1 MTDRNWPPTGPHLP
15 GGPRRPGGPP
25 KEPGE
30 TAEHHRPPRSGGA
43 APWDRLPK
51 ARHHRRP
58 QPIAVTPAV
67 EALLRRTRLVSAGVA
82 AGPPREQFRV
92 AGVPILIAAVV
103 AGGPGWTTYL
113 VRDGDSLS
121 TIARRHGTDAHA
133 LARVNGMSDADRLQA
148 GRRLSVPVPPTN
160 SSQARRRAA
169 ASGLHPV
176 DTSGAPAL
184 SYRVRD
190 GDTVSSIAARSG
202 SSVRAVLAANNLR
215 PTGIVRPGQL
225 LVLPS
230 LSPAPQPRTTRT
242 PRPAAR
248 PVVHV
253 VRPGDTVLAIAL
265 RYRIPQSAMLRANR
279 LPDADLIRPGQ
290 KLVLPGAQ
298 PRPARP
304 VGTTSAHVVRRGET
318 VTAIARRYGVSVNA
332 VLAVNHLQSRTVI
345 HPGRRLLVPV
355 PASGSVVQRNR
366 RARADPPSTFLGRTY
381 PDAVVRAAA
390 ANRAALAR
398 GPASDRAQVRDLIRR
413 TAHRYRVDPA
423 LALAVASM
431 ESGFDQRQVS
441 PANAI
446 GVMQVL
452 PSSGVWAGDVIDR
465 RLDLLVTE
473 DNITAGVVLLSILT
487 RQTDEQTAL
496 AGYYQGL
503 SSVHRHGMFADTRR
517 YVATVRTLK
526 LRFR

>member
-1 MTDRNWPPTGPHLP
+1 
-15 GGPRRPGGPP
+15 
-25 KEPGE
+25 
-30 TAEHHRPPRSGGA
+30 
-43 APWDRLPK
+43 
-51 ARHHRRP
+51 
-58 QPIAVTPAV
+58 
-67 EALLRRTRLVSAGVA
+67 
-82 AGPPREQFRV
+82 
-92 AGVPILIAAVV
+92 
-103 AGGPGWTTYL
+103 
-113 VRDGDSLS
+113 
-121 TIARRHGTDAHA
+121 
-133 LARVNGMSDADRLQA
+133 MSDADRLRA
-148 GRRLSVPVPPTN
+148 GRQLSVPVPPATD
-160 SSQARRRAA
+160 SSLARRRAA

-184 SYRVRD
+184 SYRVRE
-190 GDTVSSIAARSG
+190 GDTVSEIAARSG

-230 LSPAPQPRTTRT
+230 LNPVVTGPAPK
-242 PRPAAR
+242 PRPVAR

-253 VRPGDTVLAIAL
+253 VRPGDTVSAVAA
-265 RYRIPQSAMLRANR
+265 RYRLDTATVLRVNR
-279 LPDADLIRPGQ
+279 LREDELIRPGR
-290 KLVLPGAQ
+290 KLVLPGAR

-332 VLAVNHLQSRTVI
+332 VLTVNHLQSRTAI

-355 PASGSVVQRNR
+355 PATGSTTYQGGRIR
-366 RARADPPSTFLGRTY
+366 PGADAPSTFLGRTY

-390 ANRAALAR
+390 ANRAVLGR
-398 GPASDRAQVRDLIRR
+398 GPAPDRAAVRDLIRR
-413 TAHRYRVDPA
+413 IAHTYGVDPT

-452 PSSGVWAGDVIDR
+452 PSSGAWAGELIDR

-473 DNITAGVVLLSILT
+473 DNITAGVVLLAVLS
-487 RQTDEQTAL
+487 RRHDEQTAL

-503 SSVHRHGMFADTRR
+503 SSVQRHGMFADTRR

>member
-1 MTDRNWPPTGPHLP
+1 MTDRHQPPSGPL
-15 GGPRRPGGPP
+15 
-25 KEPGE
+25 
-30 TAEHHRPPRSGGA
+30 RPP
-43 APWDRLPK
+43 APW
-51 ARHHRRP
+51 ARVPRARHRRP
-58 QPIAVTPAV
+58 MSPLSPSPAI
-67 EALLRRTRLVSAGVA
+67 EALLRRTRLAGI
-82 AGPPREQFRV
+82 GSGRDSFRV
-92 AGVPILIAAVV
+92 AGVPVLIAAVV

-121 TIARRHGTDAHA
+121 TIARRHGTDVRA
-133 LARVNGMSDADRLQA
+133 LARVNGLSDEDRIEA
-148 GRRLSVPVPPTN
+148 GRQLSVPVPPATD
-160 SSQARRRAA
+160 SSVARRRAA

-184 SYRVRD
+184 SYRVRE
-190 GDTVSSIAARSG
+190 GDTVSEIAARSG
-202 SSVRAVLAANNLR
+202 ASVRAVLAANNLR
-215 PTGIVRPGQL
+215 PTGIVKPGQL

-230 LSPAPQPRTTRT
+230 LSPVVPDPARA
-242 PRPAAR
+242 PRPTTR

-253 VRPGDTVLAIAL
+253 VRAGDTVWAVAGRYHLATAAVL
-265 RYRIPQSAMLRANR
+265 AANR
-279 LPDADLIRPGQ
+279 LQATDLIRPGQ
-290 KLVLPGAQ
+290 KLVLPGAR

-332 VLAVNHLQSRTVI
+332 VLTVNHLASRTAI

-355 PASGSVVQRNR
+355 AGLNR
-366 RARADPPSTFLGRTY
+366 GPGRHKADSPSTFLGRTY

-390 ANRAALAR
+390 ANRAELAR
-398 GPASDRAQVRDLIRR
+398 LGPPDRAQIRDLIRL
-413 TAHRYRVDPA
+413 TAHHYRVDPT

-452 PSSGVWAGDVIDR
+452 PSSGAWAGELIDR
-465 RLDLLVTE
+465 RLDLLVAE
-473 DNITAGVVLLSILT
+473 DNVTAGVVLLAVLT
-487 RQTDEQTAL
+487 GRADEQTAL

-503 SSVHRHGMFADTRR
+503 SSVRRHGMFADTRR

>member
-1 MTDRNWPPTGPHLP
+1 MTDRSWPPGGPHLP
-15 GGPRRPGGPP
+15 SGP
-25 KEPGE
+25 
-30 TAEHHRPPRSGGA
+30 RPPRPPREPDETNDLRGA
-43 APWDRLPK
+43 GPWDRMPK
-51 ARHHRRP
+51 ARHHRKP
-58 QPIAVTPAV
+58 QSVALTPAV
-67 EALLRRTRLVSAGVA
+67 ETLLRRTRLVGAGV
-82 AGPPREQFRV
+82 GVSREQFRV

-103 AGGPGWTTYL
+103 AGGPGWTTYV

-121 TIARRHGTDAHA
+121 AIARRHGTDAHA
-133 LARVNGMSDADRLQA
+133 LARVNGMSDADRLEI
-148 GRRLSVPVPPTN
+148 GRRLSVPVPPPTD
-160 SSQARRRAA
+160 SSVARRRAA

-190 GDTVSSIAARSG
+190 GDTVSTIAARSG
-202 SSVRAVLAANNLR
+202 SSVRAILAANNLR
-215 PTGIVRPGQL
+215 PTGIIKPGQL

-230 LSPAPQPRTTRT
+230 LSPSPNPRQT
-242 PRPAAR
+242 PRPRPNTR

-253 VRPGDTVLAIAL
+253 VRLGDTVLAVAL
-265 RYRIPQSAMLRANR
+265 RYRLPLASVLQANR
-279 LPDADLIRPGQ
+279 LRVTDAIRPGQ
-290 KLVLPGAQ
+290 KLVLPGGR

-332 VLAVNHLQSRTVI
+332 VLTVNHLQSRTVI
-345 HPGRRLLVPV
+345 YPGRRLLVPV
-355 PASGSVVQRNR
+355 PTAGSVARHAR
-366 RARADPPSTFLGRTY
+366 RARPDAPSTFLGRTY
-381 PDAVVRAAA
+381 PDAVARAAA
-390 ANRAALAR
+390 ANRAVLSR
-398 GPASDRAQVRDLIRR
+398 RPATDRTMVRDLIRR
-413 TAHRYRVDPA
+413 TAHRYGVDPA

-452 PSSGVWAGDVIDR
+452 PSTGAWIGEVIDR

-473 DNITAGVVLLSILT
+473 DNITAGVVLIAILT

-496 AGYYQGL
+496 AAYYQGL
-503 SSVHRHGMFADTRR
+503 SSVRRHGMFADTRR

>member
-1 MTDRNWPPTGPHLP
+1 MTERNRPPTGPLRP
-15 GGPRRPGGPP
+15 TGPAGPMRPTGPDGP
-25 KEPGE
+25 TEP
-30 TAEHHRPPRSGGA
+30 TWTLAPR
-43 APWDRLPK
+43 
-51 ARHHRRP
+51 ARHRRHGP
-58 QPIAVTPAV
+58 AVTVSPAI
-67 EALLRRTRLVSAGVA
+67 EALLRRTRLAGL
-82 AGPPREQFRV
+82 GPSRDSFRV
-92 AGVPILIAAVV
+92 AGVPVLIAAVV

-121 TIARRHGTDAHA
+121 TIARRHGTDVHA
-133 LARVNGMSDADRLQA
+133 LARVNGLSDADRVQA
-148 GRRLSVPVPPTN
+148 GRRLSVPVPPASD
-160 SSQARRRAA
+160 SSRARRRAA

-184 SYRVRD
+184 SYRVRE
-190 GDTVSSIAARSG
+190 GDTVSAIAARSG
-202 SSVRAVLAANNLR
+202 ASVRALLAANNLR

-230 LSPAPQPRTTRT
+230 LSPVTPTATPPR
-242 PRPAAR
+242 RPSTR

-253 VRPGDTVLAIAL
+253 VRPGDTVWAVAG
-265 RYRIPQSAMLRANR
+265 RYRLDPRVVLAANR
-279 LPDADLIRPGQ
+279 LHERDLIRPGQ
-290 KLVLPGAQ
+290 KLVLPGARA
-298 PRPARP
+298 RPARP

-332 VLAVNHLQSRTVI
+332 VLAVNHLTSRTAI
-345 HPGRRLLVPV
+345 QPGRRLLVPV
-355 PASGSVVQRNR
+355 AGAGSTGPR
-366 RARADPPSTFLGRTY
+366 RRGADPSSTFLGRTY

-390 ANRAALAR
+390 ANRAELSR
-398 GPASDRAQVRDLIRR
+398 LGPPDRAQIRDLIRQV
-413 TAHRYRVDPA
+413 AHHYRVDPT

-452 PSSGVWAGDVIDR
+452 PSSGAWAGEVIDR
-465 RLDLLVTE
+465 PLDLLVTV
-473 DNITAGVVLLSILT
+473 DNVTAGVVLLAVLT
-487 RQTDEQTAL
+487 GRADEQTAL

-503 SSVHRHGMFADTRR
+503 SSVRRHGMFADTRR

-526 LRFR
+526 LRYR

>member
-1 MTDRNWPPTGPHLP
+1 MTDRNWPPTGPH
-15 GGPRRPGGPP
+15 RPDPT
-25 KEPGE
+25 
-30 TAEHHRPPRSGGA
+30 TAGWARV
-43 APWDRLPK
+43 PK

-58 QPIAVTPAV
+58 QPIALSPAI
-67 EALLRRTRLVSAGVA
+67 ETLLRRTRLVA
-82 AGPPREQFRV
+82 AAPGASRESIRV
-92 AGVPILIAAVV
+92 AGVPVLIAAIV
-103 AGGPGWTTYL
+103 AGGPGWTTYV
-113 VRDGDSLS
+113 VRNGDSLT

-148 GRRLSVPVPPTN
+148 GRQLSVPVPPATD

-190 GDTVSSIAARSG
+190 GDTVSTIAARSG

-215 PTGIVRPGQL
+215 PTGIVKPGQL

-230 LSPAPQPRTTRT
+230 LSPVATTPT
-242 PRPAAR
+242 AKPRPTAR

-253 VRPGDTVLAIAL
+253 VRPGDTVSAVAVHYRLAVATVL
-265 RYRIPQSAMLRANR
+265 QANR
-279 LPDADLIRPGQ
+279 LQADDVIRPGR
-290 KLVLPGAQ
+290 KLVLPGAR

-332 VLAVNHLQSRTVI
+332 VLTVNHLQSRTTI
-345 HPGRRLLVPV
+345 YPGRRLLVPV
-355 PASGSVVQRNR
+355 PAVGSSTYRTGR
-366 RARADPPSTFLGRTY
+366 TRTGSDSPSTFLGRTY

-390 ANRAALAR
+390 ANRAALSR
-398 GPASDRAQVRDLIRR
+398 GPAPDRAQIRELIRR
-413 TAHRYRVDPA
+413 TAHTYAVDPA

-452 PSSGVWAGDVIDR
+452 PSSGAWAGELIDR

-473 DNITAGVVLLSILT
+473 DNVTAGVVLLAVLS
-487 RQTDEQTAL
+487 RGNDEQTAL